1 MEALIEVLRL
11 LADGAR
17 GPRVHELLDQ
27 LEAAGHA
34 PAAPAPQ
41 APAVAPVPFLPG
53 GTK

>member
-1 MEALIEVLRL
+1 MEALLEVLRL
-11 LADGAR
+11 LADGVI

-27 LEAAGHA
+27 IEAGGHA

-41 APAVAPVPFLPG
+41 VPSLTPVPIPFG

>member
-17 GPRVHELLDQ
+17 GQRVHELLDQ
-27 LEAAGHA
+27 LEAAGHV

-41 APAVAPVPFLPG
+41 APAVPPVLAPFG
-53 GTK
+53 GMK